1 MRDGQRQD
9 KVGKQGPVNSQDPNR
24 AKDDKGSVRPP
35 ITPRLLTMR
44 QAGEYLSVSYWTV
57 RHWVDTGKLQA
68 VRLPGDGRLV
78 RIEVT
83 ELDRLVVEGR
93 DN

>member
-9 KVGKQGPVNSQDPNR
+9 KVGKQGPVKSQDPNR
-24 AKDDKGSVRPP
+24 AKDNKGSVRP
-35 ITPRLLTMR
+35 RLVTMR
-44 QAGEYLSVSYWTV
+44 EAGHYLSVSYWTI
-57 RHWVDTGKLQA
+57 RHWVDMGKLRA

-78 RIEVT
+78 RIEVA
-83 ELDRLVVEGR
+83 ELDRLIVEGR